1 MRPKTQ
7 RAYRRTMHSYSLGF
21 GFRPP
26 YQLLVDADFCLEASK
41 QKIDMATEL
50 ENTFQ
55 EPTKTFITECSIQ
68 ELRKQQGPA
77 AAGANGLARKF
88 ERRRCPHTHQP
99 IASADCVAQ
108 VIGPE
113 NKYNYCVGSQNVEL
127 RNKLREI
134 PGIPMFYVKS
144 HMIIMEMMS
153 KKSKEAI
160 KKLEQEKML
169 PSAKEN
175 EKLKS
180 AKMIASTKEEEPKK
194 KKKTKGVNPL
204 ACKKSTKIPPP
215 PPKKR
220 KRELEE
226 KEKKKKAK
234 KEEDEEKEP
243 SVIEPTPEK
252 QEDTGADDTE
262 EKKKKRRRRKK
273 TKKTDAEQQVTP
285 NPEENSSNNNNDVEE
300 Q

>member
-1 MRPKTQ
+1 
-7 RAYRRTMHSYSLGF
+7 MHAYSLGF

-68 ELRKQQGPA
+68 ELRKQGPA

-113 NKYNYCVGSQNVEL
+113 NKYNYCVGSQNIEL

-204 ACKKSTKIPPP
+204 SCKKSTKIPPP

-234 KEEDEEKEP
+234 KEEETP
-243 SVIEPTPEK
+243 VIESTPEK
-252 QEDTGADDTE
+252 QENAVADDTE

-273 TKKTDAEQQVTP
+273 TKKTEEEPASPNIEQ
-285 NPEENSSNNNNDVEE
+285 NSSNNDNVVEE